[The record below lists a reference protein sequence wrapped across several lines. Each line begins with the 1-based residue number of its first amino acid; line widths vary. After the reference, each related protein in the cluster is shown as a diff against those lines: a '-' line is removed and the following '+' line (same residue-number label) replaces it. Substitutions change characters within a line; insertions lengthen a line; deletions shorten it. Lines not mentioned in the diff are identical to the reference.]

1 MLYCSTHQAC
11 YLWFMATRKEFSWA
25 AALDRYVG
33 RWEAAQLARSG
44 FDTQRYAR
52 LKHDAARLQ
61 EMLAVQRAA
70 EAEAAA
76 GAAAEAEEAAA
87 AGEGKEA

>member
-1 MLYCSTHQAC
+1 
-11 YLWFMATRKEFSWA
+11 MATRKEFSWA

-52 LKHDAARLQ
+52 LKQDAARLQ